1 MCRYQRADI
10 HQQAILLN
18 LAIHNKEVIHS
29 LAIRRQV
36 IHNKEVIH
44 NLAIPLSKVI
54 PNKEVIHNLA
64 IRPSKAIPNKEVI
77 RPSKAIRRV
86 AILHLEINRKVDIL
100 HLEIPHPGIHNS
112 KI

>member
-10 HQQAILLN
+10 HRQAILLN

-44 NLAIPLSKVI
+44 NLAIPLSK
-54 PNKEVIHNLA
+54 
-64 IRPSKAIPNKEVI
+64 
-77 RPSKAIRRV
+77 AIRRV